1 MAKLS
6 TGQTYGTTSRVT
18 SPRLLGGEAQIAS
31 GNPLAQAEL
40 GQPALQPQASP
51 VNTFQQVGAP
61 TLGGPLR
68 MFEPPA
74 LPRPSQDLANLADA
88 LSGFNKNLQQYAT
101 SMKEVRLYKDAAA
114 KEEGKVLG
122 QSLASQYPGESWMA
136 IQNRY
141 SKDDTPEGQ
150 RIYGRLRGLNPLTQQ
165 TAEQYVQE
173 GNAVSQILTAPSR
186 WATMKMIPTIDADGN
201 QIIVDRSTLPPGHP
215 DVLKAMQGLVPM
227 PTNPT
232 ALANVVPKT
241 QALYTQLMPVHDQEV
256 GDQKLQFYTASA
268 HSKIESFLKDPGLSI
283 ENKTEQ
289 LGLVLD
295 EAYKNVG
302 SKDYQKFISSLPGML
317 INYINVGDP
326 ATKGS
331 RRQEAVALMQRTP
344 AGSGIPGD
352 TISTRLGEKGGLT
365 GALDLLR
372 QAMKTEREDRGL
384 DADQQTETGK
394 VAGNQLVDKYKLRD
408 LNIDPLTQER
418 NLQRARVDASQIN
431 DPDQRMAAQTVIDNA
446 EKSREK
452 IVDQPRNVT
461 LGRELNRISM
471 TVANPQDKMN
481 AMLSIIDANP
491 TLPAGAY
498 TTAFGRVE
506 RELSKA
512 QEPGQQAINQS
523 LRAMTDKR
531 QKVLAQGGYTGEE
544 QRGQTGFVL
553 QMRQGLY
560 RIELQGRK
568 AGISLDEIQQ
578 KQLNYVQNEGKK
590 LDGAID
596 KAAAGSNEP
605 LIPDFRKYVNERQP
619 FLGLFNSKSK
629 RFEEM
634 KAATSTRKVT
644 STAEFNK
651 ALNEWVDN
659 NKVSED
665 TKIILRDTDTIRKPA
680 DYFMKQWDFH
690 YPGVP
695 MHPEQRERV
704 NKLQNQKISSVV
716 PITTGGGSGGFAMV
730 TPSIAASYNL
740 ANFASEYLS
749 RRPPAPAPAPAP
761 AQIASSGSTLNL
773 GNGNFNFE
781 KPSSVVYEG
790 RGGQPGVDY
799 FFESKKFPAVL
810 GGKVK
815 DIGFESGYGNYVV
828 IESID
833 PLTGKGVDV
842 LYGHLPNNGIYVKAG
857 QNVQAGEIIGKQGGT
872 GNVQSADGTIASVDF
887 LAVAPKGSKS
897 MTPYSGF
904 DPLRR
909 YTTRQ
914 LENPSVQPA
923 SPKPASKGL
932 IGKATYYSG
941 SGGDDGVAGG
951 PTSNGEIYNPN
962 KLTAAIQLSLKSKYI
977 NKWVKV
983 ENMDTGKTVRVWVND
998 VGQMGGNEKSFDR
1011 KDPRII
1017 DLSPAAFKKL
1027 TGGLGKGVVDRIRI
1041 EIDPNQTRR

>member
-74 LPRPSQDLANLADA
+74 LPRPSQDLANLVDA
-88 LSGFNKNLQQYAT
+88 LSGFNKNLQQYSI
-101 SMKEVRLYKDAAA
+101 SMKEVQLAKDQAA

-122 QSLASQYPGESWMA
+122 QSLASQYPGENWMA

-141 SKDDTPEGQ
+141 SKDPTPEGQ
-150 RIYGRLRGLNPLTQQ
+150 RIYGRLRGLNPLSQQ

-173 GNAVSQILTAPSR
+173 GNTLNQILTAPSR
-186 WATMKMIPTIDADGN
+186 WATMKMIPVIDADGN
-201 QIIVDRSTLPPGHP
+201 QTMVDRSTLPPGDP
-215 DVLKAMQGLVPM
+215 NVLRAMQGLVPM

-256 GDQKLQFYTASA
+256 GDRKLQLYTAGA
-268 HSKIESFLKDPGLSI
+268 HLKIESFMKDPGLSI

-302 SKDYQKFISSLPGML
+302 SKDYQKIISSLPGML
-317 INYINVGDP
+317 MNYINVGDP

-331 RRQEAVALMQRTP
+331 RMQQATALMQRTP

-352 TISTRLGEKGGLT
+352 TISTRLGDKGGLT

-372 QAMKTEREDRGL
+372 QAMKAEREDRGL
-384 DADQQTETGK
+384 EADQQTETGK
-394 VAGNQLVDKYKLRD
+394 VKGNQLVDKYKLRD
-408 LNIDPLTQER
+408 LNIDPLTQEK

-431 DPDQRMAAQTVIDNA
+431 NPDQRMAAQTVIDNA

-452 IVDQPRNVT
+452 TVDEPRN
-461 LGRELNRISM
+461 LILSREINRISM
-471 TVANPQDKMN
+471 TVGNPQDKMD
-481 AMLSIIDANP
+481 AMLSLIDANP

-506 RELSKA
+506 RDLAKA

-523 LRAMTDKR
+523 VRAVMDKR
-531 QKVLAQGGYTGEE
+531 KKAAAQGGYTGEE
-544 QRGQTGFVL
+544 QRSDIGFLL
-553 QMRQGLY
+553 QLRQGLY
-560 RIELQGRK
+560 RIDLQGRQ
-568 AGISLDEIQQ
+568 AGKSLDEIEQ
-578 KQLNYVQNEGKK
+578 KKLNYVQNESKK

-605 LIPDFRKYVNERQP
+605 FIPDFRKYVNERQP
-619 FLGLFNSKSK
+619 LFGLFNSKSN
-629 RFEEM
+629 RFEET
-634 KAATSTRKVT
+634 KAAASTRKVT

-651 ALNEWVDN
+651 AFNEWVDN

-665 TKIILRDTDTIRKPA
+665 TKIILRDTDTIRRPA
-680 DYFMKQWDFH
+680 DYFMKQWNFH

-695 MHPEQRERV
+695 MHPEQLERV
-704 NKLQNQKISSVV
+704 KQLGNQKISSVV
-716 PITTGGGSGGFAMV
+716 PLTTGGGSGGFAMV

-740 ANFASEYLS
+740 ANLASEYLS
-749 RRPPAPAPAPAP
+749 RKPPAPPTT
-761 AQIASSGSTLNL
+761 QIASSNSTLNL

-781 KPSSVVYEG
+781 RPSSVVYERPG
-790 RGGQPGVDY
+790 KQPGVDY

-810 GGKVK
+810 GGRVK
-815 DIGFESGYGNYVV
+815 DVGREPGYGNYVV
-828 IESID
+828 VESID

-842 LYGHLPNNGIYVKAG
+842 LYGHLPNNGIYVKRG
-857 QNVQAGEIIGKQGGT
+857 QNVQVGEIIGKQGGT
-872 GNVQSADGTIASVDF
+872 GNVRSVDGTIASVDF
-887 LAVAPKGSKS
+887 FAVAPEGSKS

-909 YTTRQ
+909 YVTNSLQ
-914 LENPSVQPA
+914 NPSARPA
-923 SPKPASKGL
+923 SPKPVGNGL
-932 IGKATYYSG
+932 AGKATYYSG
-941 SGGDDGVAGG
+941 SGGNDGVAGG
-951 PTSNGEIYNPN
+951 KTKNGEIYNPN
-962 KLTAAIQLSLKSKYI
+962 KLTAAVQWSLESKYM
-977 NKWVKV
+977 NKWIRV
-983 ENMDTGKTVRVWVND
+983 EDMDTGKTVRVWVND

-1011 KDPRII
+1011 KDPRIV

-1027 TGGLGKGVVDRIRI
+1027 AGGLGKGVVDRIRI